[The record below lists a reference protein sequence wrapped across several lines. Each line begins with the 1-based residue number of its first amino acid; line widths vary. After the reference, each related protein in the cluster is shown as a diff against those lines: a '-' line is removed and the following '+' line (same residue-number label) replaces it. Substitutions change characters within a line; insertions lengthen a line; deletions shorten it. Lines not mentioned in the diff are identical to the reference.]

1 MRVYIYADQGICI
14 VLPQS
19 DNQRVRFFIPLLNTP
34 LDLTQGQI
42 LEILYIEVTS
52 QKNSFSKQNN
62 VKIERRKQLWP
73 LLQLILS
80 QKDTW
85 FSP

>member
-1 MRVYIYADQGICI
+1 MRVYIHADQGICI

-19 DNQRVRFFIPLLNTP
+19 DNQAVRFFIPLLNTS

-42 LEILYIEVTS
+42 FEILDIEVTS

-62 VKIERRKQLWP
+62 VKIERRKQL
-73 LLQLILS
+73 
-80 QKDTW
+80 
-85 FSP
+85 